1 VPIGFL
7 LYFFFACMLESLFQY
22 HLNSIIIVSADLD
35 KYYIVSTSATPSV
48 VEQLKSKIRKIQIAG
63 HNGPSKARC
72 MGRKKRKREK
82 KEEN

>member
-1 VPIGFL
+1 MENMI
-7 LYFFFACMLESLFQY
+7 FFTL
-22 HLNSIIIVSADLD
+22 V
-35 KYYIVSTSATPSV
+35 
-48 VEQLKSKIRKIQIAG
+48 RKIEIAG